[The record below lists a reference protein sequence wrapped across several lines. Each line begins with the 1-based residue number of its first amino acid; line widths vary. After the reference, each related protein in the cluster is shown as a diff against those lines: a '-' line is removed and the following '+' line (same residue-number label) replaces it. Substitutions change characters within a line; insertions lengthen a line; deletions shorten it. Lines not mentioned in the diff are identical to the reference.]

1 MQKLLLLSP
10 TLVSSNANILKQ
22 TVNRLKSNVDIFK
35 RSDWPT
41 VGGPWLQIP
50 SINLGARYKPG
61 ASNLLDIDK
70 QQKWK
75 SQAFT
80 FFAGF
85 TF

>member
-1 MQKLLLLSP
+1 MQKLLFLSP
-10 TLVSSNANILKQ
+10 ILMSSIVNILKQ
-22 TVNRLKSNVDIFK
+22 TVNRSKSNVDIFK
-35 RSDWPT
+35 RADWSA

-50 SINLGARYKPG
+50 FINLGARYKPG
-61 ASNLLDIDK
+61 ESNLLDIDN

>member
-35 RSDWPT
+35 RSDWPA
-41 VGGPWLQIP
+41 VSGPWLQIP
-50 SINLGARYKPG
+50 FINLGARYKPG
-61 ASNLLDIDK
+61 ASNLLDIDN